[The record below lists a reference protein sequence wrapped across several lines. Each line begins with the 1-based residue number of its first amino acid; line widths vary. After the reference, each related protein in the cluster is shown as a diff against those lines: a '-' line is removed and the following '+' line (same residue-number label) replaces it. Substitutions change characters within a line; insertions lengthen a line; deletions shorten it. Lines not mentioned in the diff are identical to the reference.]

1 MFDRLLFPTDGS
13 DGADAVLDHVVDIA
27 AAHDATLHL
36 LHVAPPE
43 PERRPNLRDEGES
56 EGDEPDERRRTDG
69 ERFVSDAAAR
79 ASQSDAAVVTSI
91 ERGEPYR
98 VITEYAAE
106 QDSDLVAM
114 PTHGRT
120 GLSRLL
126 LGSTTERV
134 VRRSDVPVLTVRPDA
149 ATDLAYPYADV
160 LTPTDGSACATAAV
174 TFGSEV
180 AAATDAALH
189 AVSVVNVAAFGA
201 DIRGPLLI
209 DELEERASDA
219 VEQAGDVAA
228 AAGVETVRESVGRDV
243 SIHHGI
249 LAYIDEHDV
258 DIVVMGTHG
267 HTGFDRYMLGSVAEK
282 LVRTSP
288 VPVVTVREPRNE

>member
-13 DGADAVLDHVVDIA
+13 EGADAVLDHVVDMA
-27 AAHDATLHL
+27 DAHDATLHL
-36 LHVAPPE
+36 LHVAPPK
-43 PERRPNLRDEGES
+43 PERRPNLRDEGD
-56 EGDEPDERRRTDG
+56 EGDGAAGERRRTDG

-79 ASQSDAAVVTSI
+79 ASQSDAGVVTSV
-91 ERGEPYR
+91 EHGEPYR

-106 QDSDLVAM
+106 QDVDLVVM

-134 VRRSDVPVLTVRPDA
+134 VRRSDVPVLTIRPDA

-174 TFGSEV
+174 TFGSEL

-258 DIVVMGTHG
+258 DLVVMGTHG

-288 VPVVTVREPRNE
+288 VPVVTVREPRDE